1 MSEEPFLS
9 RWSRLK
15 KVARAEPQPG
25 AAPPAEPAARPAASG
40 PAGVAAKAA
49 EASVPKAEAPVPLP
63 DPETLTPDSDF
74 SPFMNA
80 EVDPATRRQALKALF
95 ADPQFNV
102 MDGLD
107 VYIDD
112 YSKPDPLPEGWL
124 AKLNQLE
131 RLGHYIDPEEAPAE
145 GVAAPV
151 ASARESIAPQDAGT
165 PQGLVPSDGAAA
177 PAPAA
182 EPGETGE
189 IEGRK

>member
-15 KVARAEPQPG
+15 KGGRAEPQPAP
-25 AAPPAEPAARPAASG
+25 AAPAGPVAPSAVDGPAAAAAAAAQAPAPNAEPPPS
-40 PAGVAAKAA
+40 
-49 EASVPKAEAPVPLP
+49 LP
-63 DPETLTPDSDF
+63 DLESLTPESDF

-80 EVDPATRRQALKALF
+80 QVDPATRRQALKTLF

-131 RLGHYIDPEEAPAE
+131 RLGHYIEPEAEPSEATLAADASPKP
-145 GVAAPV
+145 AAPH
-151 ASARESIAPQDAGT
+151 EPGT
-165 PQGLVPSDGAAA
+165 PQRLASSDGAAA
-177 PAPAA
+177 PLPAA
-182 EPGETGE
+182 PPGETGE
-189 IEGRK
+189 IEGGK

>member
-15 KVARAEPQPG
+15 KVARAEPQPV
-25 AAPPAEPAARPAASG
+25 AVPPAQPVAPPAAGGPSG
-40 PAGVAAKAA
+40 GVAPAPA
-49 EASVPKAEAPVPLP
+49 PQAEAPAALP
-63 DPETLTPDSDF
+63 DLETLTPESDF

-80 EVDPATRRQALKALF
+80 EVDPATRRQALKTLF

-131 RLGHYIDPEEAPAE
+131 RLGHYIEPQEAPAE
-145 GVAAPV
+145 GTAAAAGPAEPV
-151 ASARESIAPQDAGT
+151 APHEPGT
-165 PQGLVPSDGAAA
+165 PQRLASSDGAAA
-177 PAPAA
+177 PMPAA
-182 EPGETGE
+182 QPGETGE
-189 IEGRK
+189 IEAGK